1 MPVRSLNS
9 SVIKWPDL
17 EAVREAIGLWAKA
30 EVPKHPDLIRLGYF
44 GSYARGEWGV
54 GSDLDLIAIVEESSE
69 AFERR
74 NLSWSLTS
82 LPVPS
87 DLLVYTQAEWE
98 SLKEKGGRFARTL
111 SRETVWIYV
120 KSDLQIT
127 PNDTDYNGEGKEVL

>member
-1 MPVRSLNS
+1 MQFNMPVRSLSS

-17 EAVREAIGLWAKA
+17 ETVREAVSQWAK
-30 EVPKHPDLIRLGYF
+30 EEMPKHPDLIRLGYF

-54 GSDLDLIAIVEESSE
+54 GSDLDLVAIVADSAD

-87 DLLVYTQAEWE
+87 DLLVYTLAEWE
-98 SLKEKGGRFARTL
+98 SLEKGGGRFVRTL
-111 SRETVWIYV
+111 SRETVWIHI
-120 KSDLQIT
+120 K
-127 PNDTDYNGEGKEVL
+127 K

>member
-17 EAVREAIGLWAKA
+17 KTVREGIGRWAKG
-30 EVPKHPDLIRLGYF
+30 EMPKHPGLVRLGYF

-54 GSDLDLIAIVEESSE
+54 GSDLDLIAIVAESPD

-87 DLLVYTQAEWE
+87 DLLVYTLAEWE
-98 SLKEKGGRFARTL
+98 SLEKGGGRFARTL

-120 KSDLQIT
+120 KSDPQIT
-127 PNDTDYNGEGKEVL
+127 PINAD

>member
-1 MPVRSLNS
+1 MPVRSLSS

-17 EAVREAIGLWAKA
+17 KAVKEAIDLWAK
-30 EVPKHPDLIRLGYF
+30 EEIPKHPQVLRLGYF
-44 GSYARGEWGV
+44 GSYARGDWGV
-54 GSDLDLIAIVEESSE
+54 GSDLDLIAIVSASSE

-87 DLLVYTQAEWE
+87 DLVVYTLPEWN
-98 SLKEKGGRFARTL
+98 SLEEGGGLFALTL

-120 KSDLQIT
+120 KD
-127 PNDTDYNGEGKEVL
+127 